1 MYANGI
7 EKMSLITEILND
19 AHKKAGTSPAFYV
32 AVRLRLHRLDLG
44 IQTAL
49 VTSSLVLVDNA
60 FAYHAIDNRYRFQ
73 VGFLGIVF
81 VASGDFVNHFLDV
94 CANHGA
100 QTGIVS
106 ATLFSLACT
115 LLS

>member
-1 MYANGI
+1 M
-7 EKMSLITEILND
+7 
-19 AHKKAGTSPAFYV
+19 
-32 AVRLRLHRLDLG
+32 
-44 IQTAL
+44 
-49 VTSSLVLVDNA
+49 DNA